1 MRQYLVQVEES
12 ACEKFEGMID
22 LCPDVKIVC
31 VDVVIDTKDVVDQC
45 VGNAIR
51 SLVESNTI
59 RHAYDYAYIMMGIN
73 QGLVDKQ
80 LFFVSPQ
87 EYLDYLN
94 ELVDSNLPG
103 KSTLYNTIG
112 KTYGKY
118 PDWTF
123 TDKPTTFES
132 LRRKNVFKQFLSAFM
147 KEKRARL
154 ERMLENKKDVGMDS
168 GK

>member
-1 MRQYLVQVEES
+1 MQVEES

-22 LCPDVKIVC
+22 LCPDVKIVG
-31 VDVVIDTKDVVDQC
+31 VDVGIDTKDVVDQC

-94 ELVDSNLPG
+94 ELVDCSLPG

-118 PDWTF
+118 PEWTF

>member
-1 MRQYLVQVEES
+1 MQVEES

-22 LCPDVKIVC
+22 LCPDVKIVG

-123 TDKPTTFES
+123 TDKPTAFES

-147 KEKRARL
+147 KEKRANRA
-154 ERMLENKKDVGMDS
+154 RQNNKRKI
-168 GK
+168 K

>member
-22 LCPDVKIVC
+22 LCPDVKIVG

-45 VGNAIR
+45 VCSAIN

>member
-22 LCPDVKIVC
+22 LCPDVKIVG

-132 LRRKNVFKQFLSAFM
+132 LRRKNVFKQFLSAFLM
-147 KEKRARL
+147 EKR
-154 ERMLENKKDVGMDS
+154 RMSEGISEK
-168 GK
+168 

>member
-1 MRQYLVQVEES
+1 MRQYLVQVEDS

-22 LCPDVKIVC
+22 LCPDVKIVG
-31 VDVVIDTKDVVDQC
+31 VDVVIDTKAVVDQC

-132 LRRKNVFKQFLSAFM
+132 LRRKC
-147 KEKRARL
+147 
-154 ERMLENKKDVGMDS
+154 
-168 GK
+168 

>member
-22 LCPDVKIVC
+22 LCPDVKIVG
-31 VDVVIDTKDVVDQC
+31 VDVVIDTKDNVDQC
-45 VGNAIR
+45 MVDAIR

>member
-12 ACEKFEGMID
+12 ACDKFEGMID
-22 LCPDVKIVC
+22 LCPDVKIVG

-103 KSTLYNTIG
+103 KSSLYKTIG
-112 KTYGKY
+112 KTSGKY
-118 PDWTF
+118 PEWTF